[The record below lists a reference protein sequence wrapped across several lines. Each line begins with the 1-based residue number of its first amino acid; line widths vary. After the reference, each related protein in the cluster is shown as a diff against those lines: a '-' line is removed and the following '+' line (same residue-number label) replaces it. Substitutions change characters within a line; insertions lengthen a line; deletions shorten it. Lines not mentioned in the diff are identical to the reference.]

1 MKIQKGLAIAA
12 VVLQVPMLALW
23 TMVASAVYAASCGI
37 TTNENGGFIL
47 ALMPAKIGRSLL
59 VHMPVI
65 LPLIACMVLSIWGLV
80 RFLKGKHEAGRTT
93 ICLYGGVVA
102 ACVLIA
108 IGFSQPMGVG
118 PSGEYHNHLVLTE
131 YSFFRYPFGLDPKY
145 DSRRF
150 SEIWPLVRLIKYLL
164 LGALAGVSGTLCGLS
179 VMEMRRR

>member
-12 VVLQVPMLALW
+12 VALQVPMLALW

-47 ALMPAKIGRSLL
+47 ALMLAKIGRSLL

-80 RFLKGKHEAGRTT
+80 RFLSGKHEAVRTT
-93 ICLYGGVVA
+93 ICLYGGVVV

-118 PSGEYHNHLVLTE
+118 PSGEYYNHLVVVE
-131 YSFFRYPFGLDPKY
+131 YSFFRYPFGLELKY
-145 DSRRF
+145 DLVQR
-150 SEIWPLVRLIKYLL
+150 IWPLLRLIKYLL

-179 VMEMRRR
+179 VRELRRR